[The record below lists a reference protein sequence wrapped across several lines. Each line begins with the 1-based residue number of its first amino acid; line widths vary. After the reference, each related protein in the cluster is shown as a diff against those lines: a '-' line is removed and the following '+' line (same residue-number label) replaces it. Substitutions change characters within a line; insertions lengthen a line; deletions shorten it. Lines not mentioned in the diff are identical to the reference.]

1 VVHCACDL
9 GAHLWGHMPTISN
22 TDRAVAA
29 AKAVGGKQTEYTIK
43 GVSGLK
49 LHAHPTGRRQWF
61 FHYWPRVGGMRKHKA
76 EPLGDANAMDRE
88 EANKLAR
95 ALQVRLDKGEDP
107 VAARQAET
115 AKQKAGTSFATFG
128 DLVETWLSKAVKA
141 ANQRSAHETE
151 KRYHRHIAPVLGA
164 RHPESIERGDII
176 ALLENVWEEIGGPD
190 RTRGGHEV
198 NRVQQLIHAC
208 YSWAISEGYLK
219 HDPTYRL
226 RYRHKEQPRAR
237 ALTPVELKAIWHGLD
252 LERFKTAPDHKP
264 FSLELRDIYRLLVL
278 LGQRKM
284 EVAGMRKDELDLDA
298 ELPVWTIPSTRTKNG
313 VAHRVPLPPLAL
325 SIVRAA
331 VSRSKSGTYMF
342 PSWQTLRPYSPVAV
356 GDVSRLLRK
365 ELNLGEDIRVHDFRR
380 TVGTQMASL
389 RISSEDR
396 ARVFNHV
403 RGAKT
408 SVTTQ
413 VYDVFSYDDEK
424 LRALAAWEGKLRTIV
439 GHEGV
444 SNVTPFRQAAT
455 VATA

>member
-1 VVHCACDL
+1 V
-9 GAHLWGHMPTISN
+9 GAHADN
-22 TDRAVAA
+22 FTDRAVGTAR
-29 AKAVGGKQTEYTIK
+29 AVGGKQTEYTIK

-61 FHYWPRVGGMRKHKA
+61 FHYWLRVGGTRKHKA

-115 AKQKAGTSFATFG
+115 AKQKAGASFATLG
-128 DLVETWLSKAVKA
+128 ELIAAWLSKAVKG
-141 ANQRSAHETE
+141 ANHRSAHETE

-164 RHPESIERGDII
+164 RHPESIERGDVIT
-176 ALLENVWEEIGGPD
+176 LLENVWEQVGGPD

-237 ALTPVELKAIWHGLD
+237 ALTPAELRAIWHGLD
-252 LERFKTAPDHKP
+252 LERFETAPDHRAISP
-264 FSLELRDIYRLLVL
+264 ELRDIYRLLML

-284 EVAGMRKDELDLDA
+284 EVAAMRKDELDLDA
-298 ELPVWTIPSTRTKNG
+298 ELPVWSIPGTRTKNG

-325 SIVRAA
+325 SIVHAA
-331 VSRSKSGTYMF
+331 VSRSKSHTYVF
-342 PSWQTLRPYSPVAV
+342 PSWQTQRPYSPVGV
-356 GDVSRLLRK
+356 GDVSRLLRT
-365 ELNLGEDIRVHDFRR
+365 ELKLGDDIRVHDFRR
-380 TVGTQMASL
+380 TMGTQMAAL

-408 SVTTQ
+408 SVTTK
-413 VYDVFSYDDEK
+413 VYDVFAYDEEK
-424 LRALAAWEGKLRTIV
+424 LRALAAWEAKLKTIV
-439 GHEGV
+439 GFEGA
-444 SNVTPFRQAAT
+444 SNVIGIGARAAAEA
-455 VATA
+455 V